1 MQRMMNENFLRY
13 KHKLNYVIAN
23 QDMHLVINISIH
35 RIKPDIFSFSLFFFL
50 ARIGRA
56 SLTEGEVGS
65 WLKRTPNRRYGST
78 KLFRNLHE
86 KGMQNQQVRRMNEPH
101 G

>member
-35 RIKPDIFSFSLFFFL
+35 RIKPDIFSFSLFFF
-50 ARIGRA
+50 
-56 SLTEGEVGS
+56 
-65 WLKRTPNRRYGST
+65 
-78 KLFRNLHE
+78 
-86 KGMQNQQVRRMNEPH
+86 
-101 G
+101 